1 MRPHY
6 VRAIPSLHGPN
17 TTDAQF
23 SSRNFI
29 SRTPAPAPR
38 LRIRLVAKR
47 REQHEEE
54 WCEAPDIVRLR
65 GLVVRARKLRAYERE
80 WGEVV
85 VEEA

>member
-1 MRPHY
+1 MHHMHTKT
-6 VRAIPSLHGPN
+6 S
-17 TTDAQF
+17 T
-23 SSRNFI
+23 SSHL
-29 SRTPAPAPR
+29 APPRDPPTR

-47 REQHEEE
+47 REQHEAE

-85 VEEA
+85 VEGA